1 MMTNPIPSNMAEM
14 LEKDLTALYGPMI
27 SNDNLRV
34 ALGFTSMEAFRQALA
49 RKTVQIP
56 VFGLPNRR
64 GKYAL
69 VKDVA
74 LWLAAQREIAAL
86 QMGAHAATR

>member
-1 MMTNPIPSNMAEM
+1 MKNHEKTKALATL
-14 LEKDLTALYGPMI
+14 LEHELMERYGPLL

-34 ALGFTSMEAFRQALA
+34 ALGFVSMDAFRQALA
-49 RKTVQIP
+49 RKTMPIP
-56 VFGLPNRR
+56 VFPLPNRR

-74 LWLAAQREIAAL
+74 IWLSTQRETAAS
-86 QMGAHAATR
+86 QVKGN

>member
-1 MMTNPIPSNMAEM
+1 MTNSMPSNMAEL
-14 LEKDLTALYGPMI
+14 LEKDLTALYGPVI

-74 LWLAAQREIAAL
+74 HWLAIQRETAAQ
-86 QMGAHAATR
+86 QMGARGTAR